1 MRLIYDKKY
10 PKIDRNM
17 SDGQMRGRQKKSCK
31 NNLFI
36 INGLIH
42 EVNKSK
48 KMKAIL
54 LQLFDYKQMF
64 DGINLEEAL
73 NDLYDVGVEDDNLDL
88 LHQANKEIHMAIKT
102 PSGLTERQTV
112 TNSVLQGD
120 TWGSILASVQVDSI
134 AKECVAEG
142 HTYKYKNKLDVG
154 FLGLVDDI
162 VGVTEAGYKAQKLNA
177 FINLK
182 TAEKGLQFGPKKCKS
197 MLVGKNVKNVIN
209 SGLQVDEW
217 TVKYAENIATGE
229 ADLCEQYSGQTEIQ
243 HTGEQKYLG
252 FVLSSSGDNMA
263 NIRAVQK
270 KSIGIVKTAINKL
283 NSLKLGKYYF
293 ESAVIIMNVM
303 VRPSILY
310 ASDTY
315 YQLKETE
322 IRHLERIEE
331 NYMRQVL
338 HTTKG
343 CPINQLYFSLGQY
356 PARFEIQKS
365 RLLFLKYILNE
376 DNDSL
381 LSKFFYLQLEH
392 PTKGDWASTC
402 VKDLSELRIS
412 ESFQEIE
419 QMSKNQFLKI
429 LKTKLNENAIKYL
442 EKKQGSKGKE
452 NEFSDLSMAD
462 YLQPVN
468 KNISILEKQK
478 MFEVKTRMTNIPSNF
493 PKPNIK
499 YFCPCGEKEEMKH
512 VYMCEK
518 LNNGEKPKLE
528 YMKLYSGRISEQIE
542 VFRKFEKNLEKRK
555 ELTAE
560 TPRDQ
565 DLIHCSRQSIVM
577 D

>member
-1 MRLIYDKKY
+1 MKDSIVRLIDERNKLVNSDKTANASQISSLDTKIAEEEAEVSREKIMKHFKELSDNPENVNLQQMWKLCKKIWPKSGSTLPTAKRNKMGKIVSGPRDIRNVLSKEYKDRLRTRPIRPDLKAMVKRKKVIFKMKMKLAQSNPSSEWCMADLDRALSNLKNNKSRDSEGLINEIFKKGVIGLDLKKSLLIMCNKIKLEKMIPKFMNVANVTTVPKKGSRIEPENERGIFRVSVIRSILMRLIYDKKY
-10 PKIDRNM
+10 SKIDRNM
-17 SDGQMRGRQKKSCK
+17 SDGQMGGRKKKSCK

-73 NDLYDVGVEDDNLDL
+73 NDLDDVGVEDDNLDL
-88 LHQANKEIHMAIKT
+88 LHQAKKEIHMAIKT

-134 AKECVAEG
+134 AKECVTEG
-142 HTYKYKNKLDVG
+142 HTYKYKNKLDAG
-154 FLGLVDDI
+154 FWGLVDDI
-162 VGVTEAGYKAQKLNA
+162 VGVTEAGYKAQKFNA

-315 YQLKETE
+315 YQLKET
-322 IRHLERIEE
+322 
-331 NYMRQVL
+331 
-338 HTTKG
+338 
-343 CPINQLYFSLGQY
+343 
-356 PARFEIQKS
+356 
-365 RLLFLKYILNE
+365 
-376 DNDSL
+376 
-381 LSKFFYLQLEH
+381 
-392 PTKGDWASTC
+392 
-402 VKDLSELRIS
+402 
-412 ESFQEIE
+412 
-419 QMSKNQFLKI
+419 
-429 LKTKLNENAIKYL
+429 
-442 EKKQGSKGKE
+442 
-452 NEFSDLSMAD
+452 
-462 YLQPVN
+462 
-468 KNISILEKQK
+468 
-478 MFEVKTRMTNIPSNF
+478 
-493 PKPNIK
+493 
-499 YFCPCGEKEEMKH
+499 
-512 VYMCEK
+512 
-518 LNNGEKPKLE
+518 
-528 YMKLYSGRISEQIE
+528 
-542 VFRKFEKNLEKRK
+542 
-555 ELTAE
+555 
-560 TPRDQ
+560 
-565 DLIHCSRQSIVM
+565 
-577 D
+577 